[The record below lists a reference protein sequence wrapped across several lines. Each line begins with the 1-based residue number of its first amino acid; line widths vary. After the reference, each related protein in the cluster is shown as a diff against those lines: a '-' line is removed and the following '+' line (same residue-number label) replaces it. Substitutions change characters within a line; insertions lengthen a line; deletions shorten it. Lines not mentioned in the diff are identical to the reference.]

1 MMNRDT
7 SMYETA
13 KSLARNPLGIIAL
26 FIVLVYAVASIVI
39 SLAKTEFYQN
49 PFHPAV
55 LFLAIFPLVVL
66 VSFTYLVIKHHRNLY
81 APQDY
86 KYEGHFFGD
95 LKVPSVLGS
104 GVGSVSTSDTS
115 GTETDS
121 QTISSIESAYK
132 NLVSFGFV
140 LVHQTEVLQPRTSPK
155 SGRYRVRVWVEP
167 IERQRSISDIASVTY
182 HVWNDFYPPVLPTSD
197 QASSFDLWLSV
208 YGEFPVLALVTT
220 KNGETYELQRF
231 IDLPGRPP
239 DWEG

>member
-1 MMNRDT
+1 MSSDT

-26 FIVLVYAVASIVI
+26 FIVLVYAVASVVI
-39 SLAKTEFYQN
+39 SLAKPDFYGN

-66 VSFTYLVIKHHRNLY
+66 IVFAYLVAKHHRNLY

-86 KYEGHFFGD
+86 KHEGHFFGD

-104 GVGSVSTSDTS
+104 GTGGVATSDTS
-115 GTETDS
+115 GTRTDS
-121 QTISSIESAYK
+121 QIVSSIEDAYK
-132 NLVSFGFV
+132 NLVSFGIV
-140 LVHQTEVLQPRTSPK
+140 LIHQTEIVQQRTSPK
-155 SGRYRVRVWVEP
+155 SGRYRVRVWIES
-167 IERQRSISDIASVTY
+167 IERQRPISDIASVTY
-182 HVWNDFYPPVLPTSD
+182 HVWHDFNPSVLSTSD
-197 QASSFDLWLSV
+197 KASNFDLWLSV

-220 KNGETYELQRF
+220 KSGETYELQRF

-239 DWEG
+239 D